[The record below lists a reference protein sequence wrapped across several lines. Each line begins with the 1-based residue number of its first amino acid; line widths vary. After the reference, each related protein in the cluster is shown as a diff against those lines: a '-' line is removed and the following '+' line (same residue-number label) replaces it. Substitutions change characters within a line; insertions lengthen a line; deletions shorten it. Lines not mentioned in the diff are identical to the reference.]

1 MQQWSSCRGLIALLV
16 RTTSSILC
24 APNAARQWLS
34 LTSRSYASVD
44 TGGYLSASYAARL
57 RRNGP
62 AEITQD
68 ARWQMKSFSYSEL
81 MSGKITRTR
90 VEAWANTG
98 KLSAETLVRIGHVGR
113 FYQCIRKACPD
124 PNFKISDVLTGE
136 ELQKFWNETAD
147 EGATIGRCPLVHQN
161 APTRPH

>member
-1 MQQWSSCRGLIALLV
+1 MRHGYDAMGRLKLLKT
-16 RTTSSILC
+16 R
-24 APNAARQWLS
+24 
-34 LTSRSYASVD
+34 D
-44 TGGYLSASYAARL
+44 GK
-57 RRNGP
+57 
-62 AEITQD
+62 
-68 ARWQMKSFSYSEL
+68 MKSFSYSEL

-90 VEAWANTG
+90 VEAWANAG
-98 KLSAETLVRIGHVGR
+98 KLSAETLVRIGHFGW